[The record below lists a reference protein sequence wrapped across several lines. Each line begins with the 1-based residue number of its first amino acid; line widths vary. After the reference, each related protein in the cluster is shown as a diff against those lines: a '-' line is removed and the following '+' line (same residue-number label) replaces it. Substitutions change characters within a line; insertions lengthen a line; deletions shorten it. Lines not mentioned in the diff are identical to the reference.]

1 MSKLAIIRIRGH
13 VRLSRHVKYTLELL
27 KLNKTNSC
35 VLKEDTH
42 SLRGMLQKT
51 TRYIT
56 WGEADAATEKK
67 IDTTPKHLT
76 PPRGGFER
84 KGVKM
89 PYNKGGALGYR
100 GAAINELI
108 TRMLP

>member
-1 MSKLAIIRIRGH
+1 MNKLVIIRIRGH

-27 KLNKTNSC
+27 GLDKTNSC
-35 VLKEDTH
+35 VLKEDTP
-42 SLRGMLQKT
+42 SVRGMLQKA

-67 IDTTPKHLT
+67 IDVTPKNLM

-100 GAAINELI
+100 GTAINELI
-108 TRMLP
+108 KRMLP